1 MPDLL
6 SIISQW
12 RKQIIILTVL
22 SALVAGV
29 TVYFKKDKY
38 LSVATALP
46 ASILNSDKSRL
57 FSGNIEQLYSATG
70 VPEDLDNI
78 LGTSKLDTV
87 YLAVADSFNLVE
99 RYQYTGENIRLEAA
113 WTIKENTRVTKSDY
127 GELKVKVW
135 DTDKQL
141 APKLA
146 NAIIHYLQQFHENIQ
161 NSNNILMLNGLEKE
175 ITALQRKADSLSTGN
190 KYLMEPLQSV
200 LTEIQ
205 QYRKLAN
212 EYRMAVNNKTKVLL
226 VSEWARPAIKPDK
239 PKRIRIILLAAAS
252 GLFFSILLALV
263 FAKKKQ

>member
-12 RKQIIILTVL
+12 KKQIIILTVL
-22 SALVAGV
+22 SALVAGI

-46 ASILNSDKSRL
+46 ASLVNYDKSRL
-57 FSGNIEQLYSATG
+57 FSDNIEQLYSATG
-70 VPEDLDNI
+70 IPEDLDNI
-78 LGTSKLDTV
+78 LGTAKLDTV

-99 RYQYTGENIRLEAA
+99 RYQYTGENIRLKAA
-113 WTIKENTRVTKSDY
+113 WTVKENTRVTKSDY

-146 NAIIHYLQQFHENIQ
+146 NAILYYLQQFHENIQ
-161 NSNNILMLNGLEKE
+161 NSNNIVMLNGLERE
-175 ITALQRKADSLSTGN
+175 IATLQKKADSLSAGN

-200 LTEIQ
+200 LAEIQ
-205 QYRKLAN
+205 QYRKLAG
-212 EYRMAVNNKTKVLL
+212 EYRVAVNNKAKVLL

-239 PKRIRIILLAAAS
+239 PQRVQIILLAAVLS
-252 GLFFSILLALV
+252 FFFSLLLALV
-263 FAKKKQ
+263 FAKKK